1 MHGFPLHFPPRGKAR
16 VALAA
21 QGDQPEI
28 CSPSTLVPVTEPDPA
43 QLPTATD
50 QGSTETS
57 MPGFTIRLVRTLVID
72 PDPASAEP
80 LLAILRGRGHEC
92 SHSPS
97 FASVRKS
104 PAELDPPDCLI
115 LRLDHTTAPEAAE
128 FLRFIRDRGDQSHLI
143 ALTRTEES
151 PSRVEAWLKRGFDE
165 FLPDPETAGASTVGS
180 RLAVIERTVM
190 RRRER
195 ARHAMESLRFTR
207 RFEDIFLR
215 SPDAALVV
223 TAREGLIVEANAAA
237 EDVLGVRRRDLVQ
250 RFLSL
255 VLPDLF
261 EREDFDARI
270 LTVPHTLRLSGL
282 PHRKPDGSLRSLDVF
297 ITRIPWAPGQALLLN
312 FIDRTDALGREA
324 RLLHE
329 ARMDAAAR
337 SMGGAARE
345 LTDALTS
352 LRGHLDLLQ
361 RQPFAR
367 QEIRDLIAA
376 VAVSCDRTEGV
387 AHQLTGLARA
397 PRGHD
402 LRRQPVSLR
411 LLTEKAVAFAL
422 LGGKARMTCQLPSDL
437 WPIAADESR
446 LAEAFACLARNAD
459 DAMESGGTLHI
470 SAHNADPVS
479 HPDSEGK
486 QGVLITFRD
495 EGHGIHADHLPRVF
509 DPWFTTRAGRPGMG
523 LTLAGSIV
531 RAHGGHL
538 SIASN
543 QGAGTTVTLWLPATP
558 AESAGTTTPEN
569 PAPTAKRHR
578 VLFMDDEAPIREV
591 VSAML
596 STHGF
601 DVHCTATADETVA
614 AWSRAHEFG
623 APFDLLLADLD
634 IRGGPGACEVMT
646 QLRSRFPHIR
656 AILTSGYADDEIM
669 ESFRSHGFLG
679 ILSKPFQMERLVQSV
694 RQLLGS

>member
-1 MHGFPLHFPPRGKAR
+1 
-16 VALAA
+16 
-21 QGDQPEI
+21 
-28 CSPSTLVPVTEPDPA
+28 
-43 QLPTATD
+43 
-50 QGSTETS
+50 
-57 MPGFTIRLVRTLVID
+57 MPGFTLRLVRSIVID
-72 PDPASAEP
+72 PDPASADP

-92 SHSPS
+92 SHSAS
-97 FASVRKS
+97 FAAVLKA

-128 FLRFIRDRGDQSHLI
+128 FLRCIRDRGDQSHLI

-165 FLPDPETAGASTVGS
+165 FLPDPGTAGASVVGS

-207 RFEDIFLR
+207 RFEDIFQR
-215 SPDAALVV
+215 SPDAGLVV

-237 EDVLGVRRRDLVQ
+237 EEVLGVRRRDLLQ

-270 LTVPHTLRLSGL
+270 LTVPHTLQLSGL

-312 FIDRTDALGREA
+312 FIDRTDSLRREA
-324 RLLHE
+324 RRLHE
-329 ARMDAAAR
+329 ARLDAAAR

-367 QEIRDLIAA
+367 REIRDLMAA
-376 VAVSCDRTEGV
+376 VAASCDRTEGV
-387 AHQLTGLARA
+387 AHQLTSLARA

-402 LRRQPVSLR
+402 LRRHPVCLR
-411 LLTEKAVAFAL
+411 LLTEKSVAFAL
-422 LGGKARMTCQLPSDL
+422 LGGKARLICHLPSDL
-437 WPIAADESR
+437 WPIAADEAR
-446 LAEAFACLARNAD
+446 LAQAFACLARNAD

-470 SAHNADPVS
+470 SAHNADPAS
-479 HPDSEGK
+479 HPDSDGK

-495 EGHGIHADHLPRVF
+495 EGHGIHADHLPRVV

-531 RAHGGHL
+531 RAHGGQL
-538 SIASN
+538 SIESTP
-543 QGAGTTVTLWLPATP
+543 GTGTTVTLWLPASP
-558 AESAGTTTPEN
+558 AESSAGAKIHDE
-569 PAPTAKRHR
+569 PAPAAKRHR
-578 VLFMDDEAPIREV
+578 ILVMDDEAPIREV

-646 QLRSRFPHIR
+646 KLRGRFPHLR

-694 RQLLGS
+694 RQLLGP

>member
-1 MHGFPLHFPPRGKAR
+1 
-16 VALAA
+16 
-21 QGDQPEI
+21 
-28 CSPSTLVPVTEPDPA
+28 VTDPDPA
-43 QLPTATD
+43 QLPATAVT
-50 QGSTETS
+50 GGPEASI
-57 MPGFTIRLVRTLVID
+57 PGFTLRLVRTIVID
-72 PDPASAEP
+72 PDPPAADP

-92 SHSPS
+92 SHCHS
-97 FASVRKS
+97 FSAALGA
-104 PAELDPPDCLI
+104 PAELDAPDCLI
-115 LRLDHTTAPEAAE
+115 LRLNHATAPEAAE
-128 FLRFIRDRGDQSHLI
+128 FIRAIRDRGDQSHLI
-143 ALTRTEES
+143 ALTTTEES

-165 FLPDPETAGASTVGS
+165 FLPDPGTAGESVVGS
-180 RLAVIERTVM
+180 RLAVIERAVM

-195 ARHAMESLRFTR
+195 ARLAMESLRFTR
-207 RFEDIFLR
+207 RFEDIFQR

-270 LTVPHTLRLSGL
+270 LTVPHTMRLSGL

-324 RLLHE
+324 CLLHE

-367 QEIRDLIAA
+367 QEIRDLITAIA
-376 VAVSCDRTEGV
+376 TSCDRTEGV

-397 PRGHD
+397 PRGND
-402 LRRQPVSLR
+402 LRKRPVSLR
-411 LLTEKAVAFAL
+411 PLAEKAVAFAL

-437 WPIAADESR
+437 WPIEADETR

-459 DAMESGGTLHI
+459 DAMPGGGTLHL
-470 SAHNADPVS
+470 SAHNAS
-479 HPDSEGK
+479 PDSSSDSR
-486 QGVLITFRD
+486 QSAGVIITFRD
-495 EGHGIHADHLPRVF
+495 EGHGVPSDHLSRLF
-509 DPWFTTRAGRPGMG
+509 DPWFTTRAGRTGMG
-523 LTLAGSIV
+523 LTTAGAAI

-538 SIASN
+538 SIASSS
-543 QGAGTTVTLWLPATP
+543 GEGTTVTVWLPALPT
-558 AESAGTTTPEN
+558 ESASPAIPE
-569 PAPTAKRHR
+569 PPTGPGRR
-578 VLFMDDEAPIREV
+578 RRILFMDDEAPIREV
-591 VSAML
+591 VAAML
-596 STHGF
+596 SAHGF
-601 DVHCTATADETVA
+601 DVHCTANADDTVA

-646 QLRSRFPHIR
+646 RLRSGFPAIR
-656 AILTSGYADDEIM
+656 AILTSGYADDEIV
-669 ESFRSHGFLG
+669 ESFRSHGFLA
-679 ILSKPFQMERLVQSV
+679 LLTKPFQMDRLVQSV
-694 RQLLGS
+694 RQLIGS